1 MNSPSDEGSIDAP
14 SLDDAIARDLGPE
27 APPHPDDDRSALSA
41 ALIDDDV
48 RPSATEPEGTEE
60 PAAPPVVP
68 DVEDEPFVD
77 EATVPERRIP
87 ATWLIALATLVTAGR
102 FWFSSNRTM
111 IHIAIDEPAQLA
123 MARWLAGGTRW
134 NLFDHSTWRPGMATL
149 LAPLYWFTD
158 DTTTLVRGGLL
169 IGAALGGVGAVLLAR
184 IAHRITTMPPVACV
198 LAAGVVALA
207 PSSLAATSYIWA
219 ESLVTVTFL
228 GALLLTID
236 TYDSGRIGSAIGA
249 IVVSVLGFVAHGRL
263 LPFVALVAVVVVG
276 RFAARREWRPAGVL
290 AVVAIGWTVMA
301 HTYTAWIFSHVWDDP
316 GNSNTVGSIT
326 TRLPRITDNA
336 QSLVGQTWYQFVATA
351 GLAAAAVGVA
361 IAAGFR
367 RGSAKPVLTAR
378 NARIVLAY
386 TLPLVAVS
394 VIFMSG
400 RTRAD
405 QRIYG
410 RYNDAVM
417 WPLIIVGI
425 AWLLSLRHAVRPAR
439 LAAGVAVIVGLTAAG
454 TYAVDRWHGG
464 EFAESV
470 GVRPMVAGFAPVIGT
485 TNAIPAIEVAVYGM
499 ALFVGLVVIAL
510 LPRRGVLLAVVAV
523 AFLVVGGVRTHDGL
537 NTRLNSWQPT
547 TEVAAIED
555 IVPPDEVLGVKFVR
569 DADDPKVKWDDQ
581 RRRIQLYQF
590 SLPDRLVVRDR
601 GVDDGIGPFVFAPVG
616 DPELVAAGAKV
627 VWKDPRIMYALW
639 EEPVSPRDRP
649 AP

>member
-1 MNSPSDEGSIDAP
+1 
-14 SLDDAIARDLGPE
+14 
-27 APPHPDDDRSALSA
+27 
-41 ALIDDDV
+41 
-48 RPSATEPEGTEE
+48 
-60 PAAPPVVP
+60 
-68 DVEDEPFVD
+68 
-77 EATVPERRIP
+77 
-87 ATWLIALATLVTAGR
+87 
-102 FWFSSNRTM
+102 M

-149 LAPLYWFTD
+149 LTPLYWFTD
-158 DTTTLVRGGLL
+158 DTTTLVRGGLA
-169 IGAALGGVGAVLLAR
+169 IGALLGGVGALLLAR
-184 IAHRITTMPPVACV
+184 IALRITTMSPLACV
-198 LAAGVVALA
+198 VAAGVVALA

-276 RFAARREWRPAGVL
+276 RFVLRREWRQAAML
-290 AVVAIGWTVMA
+290 AVVAVGWTVIG
-301 HTYTAWIFSHVWDDP
+301 HTYTTWIFNHVWDDP
-316 GNSNTVGSIT
+316 GSSNTVGSIT

-336 QSLVGQTWYQFVATA
+336 QSLVGQSWYQFVATA
-351 GLAAAAVGVA
+351 GLAAVGVGVA
-361 IAAGFR
+361 IAAAVR
-367 RGSAKPVLTAR
+367 RDAHRAPLTPR
-378 NARIVLAY
+378 NARILLAY

-410 RYNDAVM
+410 RYNDAIM
-417 WPLIIVGI
+417 WPLIIVGV
-425 AWLLSLRHAVRPAR
+425 AWLLSLRHAVRPVR
-439 LAAGVAVIVGLTAAG
+439 LAAGVTAIIGLTAAG
-454 TYAVDRWHGG
+454 TYAVDRWHGA

-485 TNAIPAIEVAVYGM
+485 ANAIPAVEVAVYGM

-510 LPRRGVLLAVVAV
+510 LPQRSAVLTVVAV
-523 AFLVVGGVRTHDGL
+523 AFLVVGGARTHDGL

-547 TEVAAIED
+547 TEVAAIEEF
-555 IVPPDEVLGVKFVR
+555 VPPGEVLGVKFVR

-601 GVDDGIGPFVFAPVG
+601 GVDDEVGPFVFAPVG
-616 DPELVAAGAKV
+616 DPELAAAGAKV

-639 EEPVSPRDRP
+639 EEPVSPRERP
-649 AP
+649 PS

>member
-1 MNSPSDEGSIDAP
+1 
-14 SLDDAIARDLGPE
+14 
-27 APPHPDDDRSALSA
+27 
-41 ALIDDDV
+41 V
-48 RPSATEPEGTEE
+48 
-60 PAAPPVVP
+60 
-68 DVEDEPFVD
+68 
-77 EATVPERRIP
+77 ATVPERRIP
-87 ATWLIALATLVTAGR
+87 VWWLLALTTLVTAGR

-149 LAPLYWFTD
+149 LTPLYWFTD
-158 DTTTLVRGGLL
+158 DTTTLMRGGLL
-169 IGAALGGVGAVLLAR
+169 IGAVLGGVGAVLLAR
-184 IAHRITTMPPVACV
+184 IACRITTMSPLACV
-198 LAAGVVALA
+198 VTAAVVALA

-276 RFAARREWRPAGVL
+276 RFALRREWRHAGLL
-290 AVVAIGWTVMA
+290 AVIAIGWTVIG
-301 HTYTAWIFSHVWDDP
+301 HTYTTWIFNHVWDDP
-316 GNSNTVGSIT
+316 GSSNTVGSIT
-326 TRLPRITDNA
+326 TRLPRVTDNA
-336 QSLVGQTWYQFVATA
+336 QSLVGQSWYQFVATA
-351 GLAAAAVGVA
+351 GLAAAGVGVA
-361 IAAGFR
+361 IVAAVR
-367 RGSAKPVLTAR
+367 RDAHRAPLTPR
-378 NARIVLAY
+378 NARILLTY

-410 RYNDAVM
+410 RYNDAIM
-417 WPLIIVGI
+417 WPLIIVGV
-425 AWLLSLRHAVRPAR
+425 AWLLSLRHAVRPVR
-439 LAAGVAVIVGLTAAG
+439 LVAGVASVVGLTAAG
-454 TYAVDRWHGG
+454 TYAVDRWHGA

-485 TNAIPAIEVAVYGM
+485 TNAIPAVEVAVYGM
-499 ALFVGLVVIAL
+499 AMFVGLVVIAL
-510 LPRRGVLLAVVAV
+510 LPRRSALLTVVAV
-523 AFLVVGGVRTHDGL
+523 AYLVVGGVRTHDGL

-547 TEVAAIED
+547 AEVAAIEEF
-555 IVPPDEVLGVKFVR
+555 VPPGEELGVKFVR

-601 GVDDGIGPFVFAPVG
+601 GVDDDVGPFVFAPVG
-616 DPELVAAGAKV
+616 DPELAAAGAKV

-639 EEPVSPRDRP
+639 EEPVSPRERP